1 MINRERNSH
10 RSTPGLP
17 SPTATKSRTRKPLD
31 HTQLWVAAI
40 GAGGAIIAAIIAG
53 VSAFAA
59 GWIHYSGPGATGQ
72 QPRISTTTGNVT
84 ATASESSPTSATG
97 ETASPTG
104 NTTTLYLADQTGVTP
119 IIYASPESGKWA
131 LSGTTFS
138 KSIGY
143 PKLCAQQGDVTYTLN
158 GTYKYFIATVGT
170 ADYASSGDRST
181 TVNFEVDDGSGSVL
195 GSKVAQYGKPQVIE
209 VSVQGISSLTLKT
222 SIADGGCFSSPSVAI
237 WGNARVV
244 G

>member
-1 MINRERNSH
+1 MF
-10 RSTPGLP
+10 
-17 SPTATKSRTRKPLD
+17 RK
-31 HTQLWVAAI
+31 QI
-40 GAGGAIIAAIIAG
+40 
-53 VSAFAA
+53 
-59 GWIHYSGPGATGQ
+59 
-72 QPRISTTTGNVT
+72 
-84 ATASESSPTSATG
+84 TS
-97 ETASPTG
+97 
-104 NTTTLYLADQTGVTP
+104 N
-119 IIYASPESGKWA
+119 PESGKWA

-143 PKLCAQQGDVTYTLN
+143 PRLCSQQGDVTYTLN

-222 SIADGGCFSSPSVAI
+222 SIADLGCFRNPSVAI